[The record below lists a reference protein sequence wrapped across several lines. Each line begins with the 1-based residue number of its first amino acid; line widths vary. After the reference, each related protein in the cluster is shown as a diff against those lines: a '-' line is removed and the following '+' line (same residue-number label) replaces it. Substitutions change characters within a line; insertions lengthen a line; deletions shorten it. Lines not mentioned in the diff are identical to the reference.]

1 MTHKSLIV
9 LDLDGTLTRD
19 RKDAPYPEKPPR
31 EPVHAAARA
40 AQARGYGLLVAT
52 ARNMRSF
59 QGDLERIRAH
69 TLPLARAWI
78 ARHGLTPDDVIG
90 GKPWAGPR
98 GFYVDDRALHLEEF
112 VWRFTGPLAHAPVA
126 VAAETP
132 PDGEAHE
139 AAQRLERWLH
149 VAAYRYPDGPLPP
162 EAAEDPLV
170 GAEIPPDAWR
180 LAYDP
185 AQAALLAPA
194 MAMAAAVLD
203 RPRGIVAGRP
213 GRPFALRLSPP
224 DGTCPDPLRI
234 LVPESAP

>member
-1 MTHKSLIV
+1 MSHKSFIV

-19 RKDAPYPEKPPR
+19 RKDTPYPEKPPR

-40 AQARGYGLLVAT
+40 AEARGYGILVVT

-69 TLPLARAWI
+69 TLPIARDWI
-78 ARHGLTPDDVIG
+78 TRHGLSPDDVLG

-112 VWRFTGPLAHAPVA
+112 VWRFTGPLAEAPVA
-126 VAAETP
+126 VFADTV

-149 VAAYRYPDGPLPP
+149 VASYRYPDGDLPA

-170 GAEIPPDAWR
+170 GAPLPKETWILR
-180 LAYDP
+180 YDP
-185 AQAALLAPA
+185 AQARLLAPA
-194 MAMAAAVLD
+194 MAMAAAILD
-203 RPRGIVAGRP
+203 RPRGILAGRP
-213 GRPFALRLSPP
+213 GRPYALRLSPP
-224 DGTCPDPLRI
+224 GETDTDPLRI
-234 LVPESAP
+234 LLPEISP

>member
-1 MTHKSLIV
+1 MSHKSLIV

-40 AQARGYGLLVAT
+40 AEARGYGLLVAT

-69 TLPLARAWI
+69 TLPVARDWI
-78 ARHGLTPDDVIG
+78 ARHGLAPDDVLG

-126 VAAETP
+126 VLADAI

-149 VAAYRYPDGPLPP
+149 VAAYRYPDGGLPP

-170 GAEIPPDAWR
+170 GAPAPEDAWLLR
-180 LAYDP
+180 YDP
-185 AQAALLAPA
+185 AQARLLAPA

-203 RPRGIVAGRP
+203 RPRGILAGRP
-213 GRPFALRLSPP
+213 GRPHALRLSPP
-224 DGTCPDPLRI
+224 GGTDPDPLRI
-234 LVPESAP
+234 LLPETCP

>member
-1 MTHKSLIV
+1 MSHQNLIV

-19 RKDAPYPEKPPR
+19 RKDTPYPEKPPR
-31 EPVHAAARA
+31 ESVHVAARA
-40 AQARGYGLLVAT
+40 AQARGYGLLVVT

-69 TLPLARAWI
+69 TLPVARDWI
-78 ARHGLTPDDVIG
+78 ARHGLTPNDVLG

-112 VWRFTGPLAHAPVA
+112 VWRFTGPLSHVPVA
-126 VAAETP
+126 VVADTV

-149 VAAYRYPDGPLPP
+149 VVTYRYPEGNFPA
-162 EAAEDPLV
+162 EIAEDPLV
-170 GAEIPPDAWR
+170 GAPVPEGAWLLR
-180 LAYDP
+180 YDP
-185 AQAALLAPA
+185 DQAHFLAPA

-203 RPRGIVAGRP
+203 RPRAILAGRSGQP
-213 GRPFALRLSPP
+213 HAFHLSSQ
-224 DGTCPDPLRI
+224 DGMNPDPLRI
-234 LVPESAP
+234 LLPEIAP

>member
-19 RKDAPYPEKPPR
+19 RKNVPYPEKPPR
-31 EPVHAAARA
+31 EPVFAAARA
-40 AQARGYGLLVAT
+40 AEARGYGLLVVT

-59 QGDLERIRAH
+59 QGDLERIRTH

-78 ARHGLTPDDVIG
+78 ARHGLAPDDVLG

-112 VWRFTGPLAHAPVA
+112 VWRFTGPLADTSVV
-126 VAAETP
+126 VAAEAI

-149 VAAYRYPDGPLPP
+149 VTAYRYPEGSLPP

-170 GAEIPPDAWR
+170 GAEAPADAWR
-180 LAYDP
+180 LDYDP
-185 AQAALLAPA
+185 AQAPLLAPA

-203 RPRGIVAGRP
+203 RPRGVIAGRP
-213 GRPFALRLSPP
+213 GRPCALRLSPP
-224 DGTCPDPLRI
+224 QRACPDPLQI
-234 LVPESAP
+234 LVPESTP